1 MTGWLALLLIQASW
15 SFQGAQG
22 LGFLTVLL
30 ARARGAAMRQQV
42 LAKYRQVFNTN
53 PFMSGSLAGV
63 TLHYE
68 LQGSTEMD
76 RLTGAL
82 QSSFGASGDAFFW
95 RSLRPG
101 LSVLAVV
108 LGTYR
113 PELAAGAFLV
123 PFAVVSQTVRF
134 AGFERGL
141 ARGKT
146 AAIELSGLLTRSAAR
161 GDVLFAFLSGMLA
174 FRAAVAVGPALLVV
188 PVAAVSWLLLRSQRF
203 ASLQLL
209 AGLLLL
215 LGAKLVL

>member
-30 ARARGAAMRQQV
+30 ARTRGAAMRRRV
-42 LAKYRQVFNTN
+42 LAEYRQVFNTN
-53 PFMSGSLAGV
+53 PFMAGALAGV

-68 LQGSTEMD
+68 LQGSAEID
-76 RLTGAL
+76 RLSGAL
-82 QSSFGASGDAFFW
+82 QCSFGASGDAFFW

-101 LSVLAVV
+101 LSVLAVL
-108 LGTYR
+108 LGTIR
-113 PELAAGAFLV
+113 PELASGAFLV
-123 PFAVVSQTVRF
+123 PFALVSQSVRF

-141 ARGKT
+141 LRGK
-146 AAIELSGLLTRSAAR
+146 AAAVELSSLLTRMVAR
-161 GDVLFAFLSGMLA
+161 ADVLFAFLTGMLA
-174 FRAAVAVGPALLVV
+174 FRAAAAVGPTLLVV
-188 PVAAVSWLLLRSQRF
+188 PVAAVSWLLLRSQRL